1 MLRKLRQLIA
11 PQVIVA
17 QTAVELRTISLA
29 GQSIHYQL
37 KRTRR
42 RSIGLRIDE
51 RGLSVNIPMRA
62 SEKWLSSVLQDKAQW
77 VIDKL
82 SKWQSEN
89 RAIATLS
96 PCGTGQTAKL
106 CDGQTIP
113 FMGETLTLRLL
124 KNSQATSLFDTPPQ
138 RRATELFVYV
148 TDIVTHD
155 LNANTA
161 NNTHT
166 EDALS
171 QWYQVSAENIFKER
185 VALYAARMNVAPRAI
200 KLSTA
205 RTQWGSC
212 TVQGVLRFN
221 WQLIKMPLRLIDYVV
236 VHELAHLIQMNHSQ
250 AFWRE
255 VGKICPDYSQL
266 RKELRL
272 YQALLR

>member
-11 PQVIVA
+11 PQVIVE

-77 VIDKL
+77 VIGKL

-89 RAIATLS
+89 RAIA
-96 PCGTGQTAKL
+96 TGQTAKL

-124 KNSQATSLFDTPPQ
+124 KNSQTISLFDTPPQ

-155 LNANTA
+155 LNAKNA
-161 NNTHT
+161 NNTHA

-171 QWYQVSAENIFKER
+171 QWYQVSAKNIFKER
-185 VALYAARMNVAPRAI
+185 VALYAALMNVTPRAI
-200 KLSTA
+200 KLSEA

-212 TVQGVLRFN
+212 TAQGVLRFN
-221 WQLIKMPLRLIDYVV
+221 WQLIKMPQRLIDYVV
-236 VHELAHLIQMNHSQ
+236 IHELAHLIEMNHSQ

-255 VGKICPDYSQL
+255 VEKLCPDYLLL

-272 YQALLR
+272 YQATLR

>member
-11 PQVIVA
+11 PQAVVE

-29 GQSIHYQL
+29 GQSIPYKL

-62 SEKWLSSVLQDKAQW
+62 SEKWLSNVLQDKAQW
-77 VIDKL
+77 VINQL

-89 RAIATLS
+89 RAIAT
-96 PCGTGQTAKL
+96 GQIAKL

-113 FMGETLTLRLL
+113 FMGETLTVRFV
-124 KNSQATSLFDTPPQ
+124 TSLFDTPPQ
-138 RRATELFVYV
+138 RRTTELLVYV
-148 TDIVTHD
+148 TDIATHD
-155 LNANTA
+155 LNTKTA
-161 NNTHT
+161 SDVHA

-171 QWYQVSAENIFKER
+171 QWYKVSAENIFKER
-185 VALYAARMNVAPRAI
+185 VALYAAPMNVVPRAI

-212 TVQGVLRFN
+212 TTHGMLRFN
-221 WQLIKMPLRLIDYVV
+221 WQLIKMPLPLIDYVV

-255 VGKICPDYSQL
+255 VEKICPDYLQH
-266 RKELRL
+266 RKALRL
-272 YQALLR
+272 HQGTLR

>member
-1 MLRKLRQLIA
+1 MLRKLYQLIA
-11 PQVIVA
+11 PQVIVE

-29 GQSIHYQL
+29 GQSVHYQL

-77 VIDKL
+77 VLDKL

-89 RAIATLS
+89 RAIA
-96 PCGTGQTAKL
+96 TGQTAKL

-138 RRATELFVYV
+138 RRATELFMYV

-155 LNANTA
+155 LNAKTA
-161 NNTHT
+161 NNTHA

-185 VALYAARMNVAPRAI
+185 VALYAAPMNVAPRAI
-200 KLSTA
+200 KLSEA

-212 TVQGVLRFN
+212 TAQGVLRFN
-221 WQLIKMPLRLIDYVV
+221 WQLIKMPLPLIDYVV

-255 VGKICPDYSQL
+255 VEKICPDYLLL
-266 RKELRL
+266 RKKLRL